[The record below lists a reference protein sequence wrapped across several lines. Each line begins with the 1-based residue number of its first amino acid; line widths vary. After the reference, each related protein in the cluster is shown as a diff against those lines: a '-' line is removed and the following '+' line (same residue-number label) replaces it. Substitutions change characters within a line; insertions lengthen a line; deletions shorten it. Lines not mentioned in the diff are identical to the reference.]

1 MECSLSGF
9 SVPGILQARTLEC
22 LLFPSPEDLPDPGI
36 EPVSPAWQADSLLS
50 EPSEKPK
57 CGANN
62 PIGLPLWLRGKESP
76 SMQETWVQSLV
87 QEDPHAEGQLSPCAT
102 TIKPVV

>member
-1 MECSLSGF
+1 MRLHGLYPARLLCPWDFSGKNTG
-9 SVPGILQARTLEC
+9 VGWLP
-22 LLFPSPEDLPDPGI
+22 FPSPGEIPG
-36 EPVSPAWQADSLLS
+36 P
-50 EPSEKPK
+50 
-57 CGANN
+57 NN

-87 QEDPHAEGQLSPCAT
+87 QKDPHAEGQLSPCAT

>member
-1 MECSLSGF
+1 MDCSPPGSSGSWDF
-9 SVPGILQARTLEC
+9 PCKNTGVGWLP
-22 LLFPSPEDLPDPGI
+22 FPSPVEIP
-36 EPVSPAWQADSLLS
+36 
-50 EPSEKPK
+50 
-57 CGANN
+57 GANN